1 MLLRKLGTGFAV
13 AAVALVGSLGSAT
26 ADGMPGRGYGG
37 ACCLSWTGFYV
48 GAHLGYGRSEVDWAD
63 VSLTGEPVHND
74 GRGFLG
80 GGQIGFNW
88 QSGNVVFGVEGTL
101 SRTNIDDDYRS
112 VVVPAAVAYS
122 TDINWIGTVA
132 GRLGFASGPALV
144 YAKAGW
150 ATANVQLS
158 GVQTAIP
165 DAFSRDDRRNGWV
178 IGGGFE
184 YLFSRNLSFGVE
196 YNFIDLGSASYAGFT
211 RIGLPYTITD
221 ADVEIHTVTAR
232 LNFKFGRDDPR
243 PLK

>member
-1 MLLRKLGTGFAV
+1 MMLRKLGAGFAV

-48 GAHLGYGRSEVDWAD
+48 GAHLGYGRSEVDWAN

-74 GRGFLG
+74 ARGFVG
-80 GGQIGFNW
+80 GGQIGYNW
-88 QSGNVVFGVEGTL
+88 QTGNIVFGVEGTL
-101 SRTNIDDDYRS
+101 SRTNVDDNYRS
-112 VVVPAAVAYS
+112 VINPAAVTYS

-144 YAKAGW
+144 YVKAGW
-150 ATANVQLS
+150 ATANVELS
-158 GVQTAIP
+158 GRQTAIN
-165 DAFSRDDRRNGWV
+165 DSFSLDDRRNGWV
-178 IGGGFE
+178 VGGGFE
-184 YLFSRNLSFGVE
+184 YLFTRNLSLGVE
-196 YNFIDLGSASYAGFT
+196 YNFNDLGSASYVGLT
-211 RIGLPYTITD
+211 RLALPYTIRD

>member
-1 MLLRKLGTGFAV
+1 
-13 AAVALVGSLGSAT
+13 
-26 ADGMPGRGYGG
+26 MPGRGYGG

-211 RIGLPYTITD
+211 RIGLPYTIAD

-232 LNFKFGRDDPR
+232 LNFKFGRDEAR

>member
-1 MLLRKLGTGFAV
+1 MMLRKLGAGFAV

-48 GAHLGYGRSEVDWAD
+48 GAHLGYGRSDVDWAD

-74 GRGFLG
+74 ARGFLG
-80 GGQIGFNW
+80 GGQLGYNW
-88 QSGNVVFGVEGTL
+88 QAGNVVIGVEGTL

-178 IGGGFE
+178 VGAGFE

-211 RIGLPYTITD
+211 RIGLPYTIAD

-232 LNFKFGRDDPR
+232 LNFKFGRDEPR

>member
-1 MLLRKLGTGFAV
+1 MMLRKLGAGFAV

-48 GAHLGYGRSEVDWAD
+48 GAHLGYGRSEVDWAN

-112 VVVPAAVAYS
+112 VVVPAAVTYS

-144 YAKAGW
+144 YVKAGW

-178 IGGGFE
+178 VGGGFE
-184 YLFSRNLSFGVE
+184 YLFTRNLSFGARVQLHRPRQRQLCGLHPHRPPLH
-196 YNFIDLGSASYAGFT
+196 DQRMPTSKSTRSRLGSTSSSVV
-211 RIGLPYTITD
+211 TIQ
-221 ADVEIHTVTAR
+221 
-232 LNFKFGRDDPR
+232 GR
-243 PLK
+243 

>member
-13 AAVALVGSLGSAT
+13 AAAALVGSLGAAT

-37 ACCLSWTGFYV
+37 GCCLSWTGFYV

-63 VSLTGEPVHND
+63 VSLTLGEPVHND

-101 SRTNIDDDYRS
+101 SRTNLDDGYRS
-112 VVVPAAVAYS
+112 VVDPVEVTYS

-132 GRLGFASGPALV
+132 GRLGFASGPALAYV
-144 YAKAGW
+144 KAGW
-150 ATANVQLS
+150 ATANIQLS
-158 GVQTAIP
+158 GVRTGIFA
-165 DAFSRDDRRNGWV
+165 DAFSGDDRRNGWV

-184 YLFSRNLSFGVE
+184 YLFTRNLSFGVE
-196 YNFIDLGSASYAGFT
+196 YNFIDLGSVSYAGFT
-211 RIGLPYTITD
+211 AAASPSRSGMSTWKSTRSRPGSTSSSDVTIQD
-221 ADVEIHTVTAR
+221 R
-232 LNFKFGRDDPR
+232 
-243 PLK
+243 